1 MTKSSSGLLLSAVLA
16 LTVTAAQAEE
26 DKSSANYM
34 LPLCRS
40 TALCH
45 GIVQG
50 MLYMGSLGWVAWIAR
65 KAPPKDPQELFLL
78 KRLCITPPDIPLDR
92 VTINQAVRVV
102 IAYIEARPDRMYE
115 DFTDLALEALQAA
128 WPCK

>member
-1 MTKSSSGLLLSAVLA
+1 MTKSSSGLLLSAILA

-34 LPLCRS
+34 LPLCQS
-40 TALCH
+40 TALCQ

-65 KAPPKDPQELFLL
+65 QAPPKDPQELFLL
-78 KRLCITPPDIPLDR
+78 KRLCITPPLG
-92 VTINQAVRVV
+92 A
-102 IAYIEARPDRMYE
+102 ARRQKPK
-115 DFTDLALEALQAA
+115 LH
-128 WPCK
+128 